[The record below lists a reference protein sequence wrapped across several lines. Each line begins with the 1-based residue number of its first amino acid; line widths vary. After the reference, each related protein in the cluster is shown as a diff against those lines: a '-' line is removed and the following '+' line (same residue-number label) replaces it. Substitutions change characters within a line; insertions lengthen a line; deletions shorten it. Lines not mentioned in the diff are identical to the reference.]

1 VLGVAGLVAI
11 LSRVSPA
18 DPLVAYRHGVVLI
31 IGFFIAAAVVSA
43 VLLTGRPVVASDAEL
58 AASAVLAS
66 ASADG
71 AAEGP
76 VRAAVQDG

>member
-1 VLGVAGLVAI
+1 
-11 LSRVSPA
+11 
-18 DPLVAYRHGVVLI
+18 
-31 IGFFIAAAVVSA
+31 VSA